1 MTRRRAIAAVVATA
15 ALGGLAVLWLR
26 VLSVPAVETVTVAPR
41 EFRAQAFGTGTVEAR
56 VSVEVGSKITG
67 RVVKLLGDQGDV
79 VERGALLAVLES
91 DDLRQQRE
99 QAGFARQKALESVR
113 LEQAGGVR
121 ARASLEARRA
131 SITKA
136 IANAELARVSFDRF
150 KRLHD
155 RELIARQDLDV
166 RFTELRATEADVV
179 NVRAEIAALEAEV
192 QRSEVAVGMAE
203 REAAAAGAALAV
215 SESRLRDASVFA
227 PFSGL
232 ILAREVEPGAV
243 IVPGVPMF
251 RMVDP
256 ATVWV
261 RVNLDESLLG
271 AVRLRQRAE
280 VTLRSR
286 PGRTFP
292 GEVVRIREESD
303 RVAEELGVE
312 IRLLEAPPR
321 LRIGEQAEATIV
333 TRGVARA
340 RVVPASALVRDEP
353 GRPAV
358 FVVENGHARRRPV
371 TIGARD
377 PKSGAVE
384 LAAGLADGEGVVVG
398 PPPFPSALKDGQRL
412 R

>member
-1 MTRRRAIAAVVATA
+1 MARGRAIAAVVATV

-91 DDLRQQRE
+91 DDRRQQRE

-192 QRSEVAVGMAE
+192 QRSEVAVGM
-203 REAAAAGAALAV
+203 
-215 SESRLRDASVFA
+215 
-227 PFSGL
+227 
-232 ILAREVEPGAV
+232 
-243 IVPGVPMF
+243 
-251 RMVDP
+251 
-256 ATVWV
+256 
-261 RVNLDESLLG
+261 
-271 AVRLRQRAE
+271 
-280 VTLRSR
+280 
-286 PGRTFP
+286 
-292 GEVVRIREESD
+292 
-303 RVAEELGVE
+303 
-312 IRLLEAPPR
+312 
-321 LRIGEQAEATIV
+321 
-333 TRGVARA
+333 
-340 RVVPASALVRDEP
+340 
-353 GRPAV
+353 
-358 FVVENGHARRRPV
+358 
-371 TIGARD
+371 
-377 PKSGAVE
+377 
-384 LAAGLADGEGVVVG
+384 
-398 PPPFPSALKDGQRL
+398 
-412 R
+412 